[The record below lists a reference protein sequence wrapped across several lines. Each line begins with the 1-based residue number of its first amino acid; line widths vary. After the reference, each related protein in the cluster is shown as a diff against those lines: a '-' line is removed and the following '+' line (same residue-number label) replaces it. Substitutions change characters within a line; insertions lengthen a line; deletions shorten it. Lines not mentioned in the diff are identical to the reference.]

1 MDPSEQGRTYSGT
14 HRISRA
20 EIEETDMAT
29 TEYYKVLK
37 RMHRLTPAEQQRLLE
52 DLAALVQRKVLPK
65 PRSVLDLQGLGKDIW
80 SGIDAQEYVDKE
92 RTIWNG

>member
-1 MDPSEQGRTYSGT
+1 
-14 HRISRA
+14 
-20 EIEETDMAT
+20 MAT